1 MCNLPCEPF
10 ITRLISI
17 GSEPFVE
24 TWWQQS
30 FQGRMP
36 FSLFNFSWWEKINL
50 VFIKPSCCLF
60 CHTPDKLYKQTRWF
74 PLTHEIN
81 SISRLSIKW
90 AKIPTPKLRESF
102 LFVYPPKT
110 WETHVSLPPWGE
122 CKELQPYSG
131 GQKPFSVLEK
141 SLNAIMTGIVSR
153 SLVPSF
159 SFKVGCTLRLMNFPR
174 VTWEFS
180 GDKKGPQW
188 IHALLFVIEL
198 HVLFCG
204 AVFCD
209 LVYFLW
215 PRFLWFLLLRVS
227 RRSEYMSARRIA
239 YAWFICLL
247 LFLAYCVS
255 TLRFLSPFSQ
265 TLLCSSTVH
274 WPQK

>member
-50 VFIKPSCCLF
+50 VFIKPGCCLF

-131 GQKPFSVLEK
+131 GQKPCQSWRKFECHYDWNRTQKPGTFL
-141 SLNAIMTGIVSR
+141 LLQSR
-153 SLVPSF
+153 TYTPIDELSP
-159 SFKVGCTLRLMNFPR
+159 CDLRIC
-174 VTWEFS
+174 S
-180 GDKKGPQW
+180 GDKKRPQW
-188 IHALLFVIEL
+188 FHALLFVIECMSN
-198 HVLFCG
+198 FCG
-204 AVFCD
+204 AVFRD
-209 LVYFLW
+209 LVFVIS
-215 PRFLWFLLLRVS
+215 FFVVSLLRVS

-247 LFLAYCVS
+247 LFLACCVS